1 MRKLFLVV
9 AVAALASVAAHAAK
23 ETKAKSWVA
32 VCMDG
37 KDAQYTQTIGGVGYF
52 HLGDDNGS
60 YQTLRLTQT
69 FYDGTAVCGAVD
81 TKLPAGTTPIGQVC
95 ANRSR
100 NTIYFKY
107 RDAKDTTLPDEK
119 VGVFCQ
125 AMVTVY

>member
-1 MRKLFLVV
+1 MLFVL
-9 AVAALASVAAHAAK
+9 ALAAVVPAAAQAAK
-23 ETKAKSWVA
+23 DKDAKTWVA

-37 KDAQYTQTIGGVGYF
+37 KDAQYTQIVGGTGYF

-81 TKLPAGTTPIGQVC
+81 TKLPPGTTPIGQVC
-95 ANRSR
+95 ANKSR

-107 RDAKDTTLPDEK
+107 REAKDTALPDEK